1 MKKVVKF
8 GGSSLANADQFKKV
22 GAIISEDE
30 ARRYVVP
37 SAPGKRFS
45 NDIKVTDMLYACY
58 ESAVNGSDFTEQ
70 LAQIKER
77 YQEIIDGL
85 NLSFSLESD
94 FEKIR
99 EQGYYYVDKTLLIKE
114 LLENAY
120 TAGEA
125 PKVVNTEEQLCSFK
139 WKRVFEMERKRQ
151 YKSRVGKMPW
161 NVICLKR
168 EG

>member
-1 MKKVVKF
+1 MR
-8 GGSSLANADQFKKV
+8 FKPLPIGV
-22 GAIISEDE
+22 D
-30 ARRYVVP
+30 
-37 SAPGKRFS
+37 
-45 NDIKVTDMLYACY
+45 
-58 ESAVNGSDFTEQ
+58 
-70 LAQIKER
+70 
-77 YQEIIDGL
+77 
-85 NLSFSLESD
+85 D

-99 EQGYYYVDKTLLIKE
+99 EQGYYYADKTLLIKE
-114 LLENAY
+114 LLENIY

-125 PKVVNTEEQLCSFK
+125 PKVVNIEEQLCSFK

>member
-1 MKKVVKF
+1 MR
-8 GGSSLANADQFKKV
+8 FKPLPIGV
-22 GAIISEDE
+22 D
-30 ARRYVVP
+30 
-37 SAPGKRFS
+37 
-45 NDIKVTDMLYACY
+45 
-58 ESAVNGSDFTEQ
+58 
-70 LAQIKER
+70 
-77 YQEIIDGL
+77 
-85 NLSFSLESD
+85 D

-99 EQGYYYVDKTLLIKE
+99 EQGYYYADKTLLIKADKTLLIKE
-114 LLENAY
+114 LLENIY

-125 PKVVNTEEQLCSFK
+125 PKVVNIEEQLCSFK

>member
-1 MKKVVKF
+1 MR
-8 GGSSLANADQFKKV
+8 FKPLPIGV
-22 GAIISEDE
+22 D
-30 ARRYVVP
+30 
-37 SAPGKRFS
+37 
-45 NDIKVTDMLYACY
+45 
-58 ESAVNGSDFTEQ
+58 
-70 LAQIKER
+70 
-77 YQEIIDGL
+77 
-85 NLSFSLESD
+85 D

-139 WKRVFEMERKRQ
+139 WKRQ

>member
-1 MKKVVKF
+1 MR
-8 GGSSLANADQFKKV
+8 FKPLPIGV
-22 GAIISEDE
+22 D
-30 ARRYVVP
+30 
-37 SAPGKRFS
+37 
-45 NDIKVTDMLYACY
+45 
-58 ESAVNGSDFTEQ
+58 
-70 LAQIKER
+70 
-77 YQEIIDGL
+77 
-85 NLSFSLESD
+85 D

-99 EQGYYYVDKTLLIKE
+99 EQTLLIKE

>member
-1 MKKVVKF
+1 MRLEPLIAKKFEMK
-8 GGSSLANADQFKKV
+8 GSEKSRQSLLDECMRFKPLPIGV
-22 GAIISEDE
+22 D
-30 ARRYVVP
+30 
-37 SAPGKRFS
+37 
-45 NDIKVTDMLYACY
+45 
-58 ESAVNGSDFTEQ
+58 
-70 LAQIKER
+70 
-77 YQEIIDGL
+77 
-85 NLSFSLESD
+85 D

-99 EQGYYYVDKTLLIKE
+99 EQGYYYADKTLLIKE
-114 LLENAY
+114 LLENIY

-125 PKVVNTEEQLCSFK
+125 PKVVNIEEQLCSFK